1 MDGLMIII
9 MIMKHCASCKWYW
22 WFQFR
27 GIGWSFIVGF
37 NKNDIIT
44 SLRYIYTSIINK
56 SSLCG
61 QISKR
66 VNWWTIRD
74 SQQFCPIWIK
84 GRTCSSAASLF
95 FTQTLVSNPQGSQDL
110 GRLQSQATW
119 KGGRRAGSDWHYPPF
134 GTEQVDANRNV
145 KCGTIHKAVCG
156 YSP

>member
-1 MDGLMIII
+1 MDSWSSSWSWNIVQVANGTGDFNLEELVGPLLWASTKMI
-9 MIMKHCASCKWYW
+9 SC
-22 WFQFR
+22 
-27 GIGWSFIVGF
+27 
-37 NKNDIIT
+37 
-44 SLRYIYTSIINK
+44 YIYTSIINK

-110 GRLQSQATW
+110 GRLQSQATR
-119 KGGRRAGSDWHYPPF
+119 KGGRRAGSDRHYPPF